1 MDGEEIA
8 VEDEFSTI
16 SPEVQKAMVSNSTEL
31 EESYKIPF
39 ARRPASFDEHFEYI
53 KS

>member
-31 EESYKIPF
+31 EESHKIPF
-39 ARRPASFDEHFEYI
+39 ERRPASLTNTLNP
-53 KS
+53 